1 MANRVAERMGPIGS
15 TKHRVEVLKA
25 DRRWLLAWAAVFV
38 GTLLALFAAH
48 QLYRLTG
55 PHPQV
60 TALVRQ
66 LKHEA
71 RWLIPGL
78 KRKPNASGA
87 DILLLPIPH
96 PGISGASDR
105 NGHAAH
111 LA

>member
-15 TKHRVEVLKA
+15 GKHRVEVARA
-25 DRRWLLAWAAVFV
+25 DRRWLLAWGAIFV
-38 GTLLALFAAH
+38 GTLLAFVLAH
-48 QLYRLTG
+48 QVYRLTG
-55 PHPQV
+55 PHPEM
-60 TALVRQ
+60 TTFIRS

-78 KRKPNASGA
+78 KGKPNASGSM
-87 DILLLPIPH
+87 LFVPPH